1 MNTLAIDRAAS
12 IFRVLGHAGRLEIVV
27 TLFDGGRSVS
37 ELAEQLQMTQPL
49 VSQHL
54 RTLRDVGLV
63 AVTVSGRNRI
73 YEIADEHVRHVVG
86 DALTHSAEH
95 LEHPD
100 SGAVTN

>member
-1 MNTLAIDRAAS
+1 MKNPAIDRAAS
-12 IFRVLGHAGRLEIVV
+12 IFHVLGHAGRLELVV

-73 YEIADEHVRHVVG
+73 YELADEHVRHVVA
-86 DALTHSAEH
+86 DALVHSAEH
-95 LEHPD
+95 LEQPE
-100 SGAVTN
+100 SGAISS